1 MKRLFCVIG
10 CVFLAATLSACQ
22 NMNKQDV
29 GTLTGAA
36 VGGLVGSQ
44 FGSGTGQIVAAVGG
58 AIVGGFI
65 GGQIGKSMDQTDRLQ
80 MQQALNN
87 TRTGSSKAWSNPDT
101 HARYRVRPTK
111 TYKKPSGQYCREYTT
126 SAVIA
131 GKSQQMYGTACRQPD
146 GSWKVISS
154 RSAR

>member
-1 MKRLFCVIG
+1 MKKMFYMIVCI
-10 CVFLAATLSACQ
+10 FLAATLSACQ
-22 NMNKQDV
+22 NMTKQDV

-36 VGGLVGSQ
+36 VGGALGSQ
-44 FGSGTGQIVAAVGG
+44 FGGGTGRIVAAVGG
-58 AIVGGFI
+58 AVLGGFI

-80 MQQALNN
+80 MQQALENN
-87 TRTGSSKAWSNPDT
+87 RTGNTTSWTNPDT

-131 GKSQQMYGTACRQPD
+131 GKTQQMYGTACRQPD
-146 GSWKVISS
+146 GTWKVISTKN
-154 RSAR
+154 A